1 MAQSNMSDVTI
12 HKNMLLRKVCVED
25 NCRLRQKYSICLLE
39 EVVVLG
45 YFADKAQACRTMFCE
60 SVPFVIALQHDYGC
74 LQSTYVAE
82 LKIEI
87 KIHITR
93 IIRCLLMFCVDFV
106 PT

>member
-1 MAQSNMSDVTI
+1 MRDVTI
-12 HKNMLLRKVCVED
+12 HKNMLLRRVGIEE

-45 YFADKAQACRTMFCE
+45 YFADKAQVCRTLFCE
-60 SVPFVIALQHDYGC
+60 SVPFLIALQHDYGC